1 MWHEFVSPH
10 LCTNQ
15 NRKGGPPAQLQTAKQ
30 GSTTKES
37 YTYDSVGN
45 RLSSLG
51 VSPYTYNTSNEL
63 MSTPT
68 VSYTY
73 DDNGSVLTKSDGTQY
88 TWDYENELT
97 QVVLPGTGGTVN
109 LKYDP
114 FGRRIQK
121 SFTQSGTTTT
131 TDYLYDDS
139 DLIEEIDSSGTVIA
153 RYTQGPRIDEPLAEL
168 RSGTTSFYEAD
179 GLHSTTSL
187 SNSTGALANT
197 YAYDSYGRLTASTGT
212 VTNPLT
218 YTGRDFDSETAIYYY
233 RARYYEP
240 ATGRFISEDPIRFKG
255 GIDFYSYAL
264 SSPTNLTDPMG
275 LCPPEGCQPPNT
287 HSPQP
292 RSKCS
297 TYTDYEH
304 RTACRVL
311 AGDDTVGQC
320 VRGCLLDQYDTKTHS
335 YKCDESK
342 LHCLCFD
349 ACGYTSGLRA
359 RAARYHFDCNQ
370 PSGPK
375 TQ

>member
-1 MWHEFVSPH
+1 
-10 LCTNQ
+10 LAN
-15 NRKGGPPAQLQTAKQ
+15 
-30 GSTTKES
+30 
-37 YTYDSVGN
+37 
-45 RLSSLG
+45 
-51 VSPYTYNTSNEL
+51 
-63 MSTPT
+63 
-68 VSYTY
+68 
-73 DDNGSVLTKSDGTQY
+73 
-88 TWDYENELT
+88 
-97 QVVLPGTGGTVN
+97 VVLPNGGGTVSF
-109 LKYDP
+109 LYDP

-121 SFTQSGTTTT
+121 KLTQGASTTTN
-131 TDYLYDDS
+131 YLYDDS

-179 GLHSTTSL
+179 GLHSATSL

-197 YAYDSYGRLTASTGT
+197 YTYDSYGKLTASTGT